1 MLDSYRDLIDGLLE
15 TPTTLRDVLGDP
27 APDDLTPDVLILL
40 TELRARETAM
50 LRRTQAIMRQKRPT
64 LRAIEQEP
72 EVVAAHAG
80 TIAEASPVEL
90 LAAFNNDRS
99 EVVSLLMNVTISDW
113 ERKVDHH
120 VTGET
125 TLSDEI
131 DAHLTWDEDV
141 VERIHAAM
149 A

>member
-15 TPTTLRDVLGDP
+15 TPTTLRDALGDP
-27 APDDLTPDVLILL
+27 APDDLDPDILILL
-40 TELRARETAM
+40 AELRARETAM

-72 EVVAAHAG
+72 EVAAAHAG
-80 TIAEASPVEL
+80 TISDVSPVEL
-90 LAAFNNDRS
+90 ITAFNNDRS
-99 EVVSLLMNVTISDW
+99 EIVSLLMNVTISDW
-113 ERKVDHH
+113 ERTVDHH
-120 VTGET
+120 VSGET
-125 TLSDEI
+125 TLSEEI

-141 VERIHAAM
+141 VDRIQAAM